1 MSIPSFVVDAFTST
15 LFSGNQA
22 AVCILQEHKPDH
34 WLQRVAAEFNLSET
48 AFLRQIDNN
57 RWHLRW
63 FTPTCEIKLCGHAT
77 LASAHVLINELKYDY
92 DEIIFSTLSGDL
104 YAYVDAGKIKLDF
117 PRTDISRI
125 TESRADIAALGLQP
139 IASYKA
145 GEDILIELASAED
158 VQNYQPDFFKV
169 AAVHA
174 RGVIITAA
182 VNTKSPNNIGVDFV
196 SRFFAPNVGINE
208 DPVTGS
214 AHCALASLWSEKLGK
229 ISLRAKQVSART
241 GILDVV
247 CHETRVD
254 LIGNCVTFLRGN
266 IA

>member
-1 MSIPSFVVDAFTST
+1 MSIPSFVIDAFTST

-22 AVCILQEHKPDH
+22 AVCILQEHKHDH

-48 AFLRQIDNN
+48 AFLRQLDNN
-57 RWHLRW
+57 HWHLRW

-77 LASAHVLINELKYDY
+77 LASAHVLLNELKYDY

-104 YAYVDAGKIKLDF
+104 YAYVEADKIKLDF
-117 PRTDISRI
+117 PRTAISRI
-125 TESRADIAALGLQP
+125 TEHRVDIAALGLKP
-139 IASYKA
+139 IASYTA
-145 GEDILIELASAED
+145 GENILIELASADD
-158 VQNYQPDFFKV
+158 VQNYQPDFNKI

-174 RGVIITAA
+174 PGVIITAA
-182 VNTKSPNNIGVDFV
+182 NIKPTSNDGIDFV
-196 SRFFAPNVGINE
+196 SRFFAPNIGINE

-229 ISLRAKQVSART
+229 TSLRAKQVSART
-241 GILDVV
+241 GILDIV

-254 LIGNCVTFLRGN
+254 LIGSCVTFLKGN

>member
-48 AFLRQIDNN
+48 AFLRQIDDN

-77 LASAHVLINELKYDY
+77 LASAHVLINELKYNY
-92 DEIIFSTLSGDL
+92 SEIIFSTLSGDL
-104 YAYVDAGKIKLDF
+104 YAYVSADKIKLDF
-117 PRTDISRI
+117 PRTSISAI
-125 TESRADIAALGLQP
+125 NEKRADIDALGLQQV
-139 IASYKA
+139 ASYKA
-145 GEDILIELASAED
+145 GEDILIELIDAEA
-158 VQNYQPDFFKV
+158 VQNYQPDFTKL
-169 AAVHA
+169 AAIHA

-182 VNTKSPNNIGVDFV
+182 VGAAATNQKDIDFV
-196 SRFFAPNVGINE
+196 SRFFAPNSGINE

-229 ISLRAKQVSART
+229 KSLRAKQVSART

-247 CHETRVD
+247 CHEDRVD
-254 LIGNCVTFLRGN
+254 LIGNCVTFLKGN
-266 IA
+266 IN